1 MVQAVIFD
9 LGNTLIK
16 YYTREEFPEIL
27 KEAIENCTRILSD
40 KGQLFVQK
48 ELIQERVKKH
58 NHGSPGNKV
67 YPLEQRLASIFELT
81 DETMLRELCTA
92 FMKPIL
98 KTSKLY
104 DEVLPVLRELKR
116 RNYTVAVLTN
126 TPWGCP
132 SNIWI
137 SELDRYDL
145 TEYINTAVCC
155 YDVGWRKPDPR
166 PFKHLLNILNLEP
179 KQCLFVGDDPRWDIE
194 GPQALGMKTL
204 LIDRTGLNP
213 DAAHGL
219 DEVLDV
225 LAEDDFRE

>member
-9 LGNTLIK
+9 LGNTIIS
-16 YYTREEFPEIL
+16 YYTREEFRCIL
-27 KEAIENCTRILSD
+27 EEGINNCVEQLGKEGKLTVSD
-40 KGQLFVQK
+40 
-48 ELIQERVKKH
+48 ETIWEHVKKH

-67 YPLEQRLASIFELT
+67 YPMENRLGSIFQIEEKKKL
-81 DETMLRELCTA
+81 LELCTE

-98 KTSKLY
+98 RTSRLY
-104 DEVLPVLRELKR
+104 DDVLPVMRELKR
-116 RNYTVAVLTN
+116 RDYKIGILTN

-132 SNIWI
+132 SKIWLT
-137 SELDRYDL
+137 ELDRYGL
-145 TEYINTAVCC
+145 SEYIDEAICC

-166 PFKHLLNILNLEP
+166 PFKHLLEKLKVAAKE
-179 KQCLFVGDDPRWDIE
+179 CLFVGDDPRWDIE

-225 LAEDDFRE
+225 LVEDVLRE